1 MVIIQRGSHCTPLLR
16 HASRLNFMRLKKI
29 EVNGFKSFADRQT
42 VVFDERVTA
51 VIGPNGCGKSNIVDA
66 VRWCLGEQ
74 RAKHLRGS
82 GMGDVIFG
90 GTATRGGA
98 GLSEVTITF
107 ENEGDVAAPY
117 TNHAEVAVTRRLFRD
132 GTSEYLINK
141 VPCRLR
147 DINDMLVGTGIGKSG
162 YSIIEQGRVS
172 QIVTSKPEHRRHIID
187 EAAGITKFKLQKAAA
202 ERKIGQTQQNLLRV
216 TDVIAELES
225 RLAVLKRQAQ
235 KAERY
240 RRYKNE
246 LTDLELWAASHKF
259 LELKTMAN
267 VLTLRSA
274 DLHEE
279 VDNLRAEVSVR
290 DARVETM
297 RLELSTRERELS
309 QQQEQLFGLENKI
322 SLNEQDRNFQ
332 RQERAQLE
340 SSIEQSAAEI
350 DVGQRA
356 VESLEA
362 ELASVDD
369 QSAGLGDGHGDDS
382 EVAIVERLTA
392 QYDELR
398 TSLEQL
404 SEGLEQTRRDVSAV
418 EASVVGAE
426 ARLTGRHAAVEALS
440 ERVAENTREREE
452 LGRERDGARAE
463 LTSAEES
470 LVTREAALVTV
481 REQRGALDRER
492 VTLRD
497 EVRSAEV
504 GVETARQELVRARS
518 RLTSLEEIQQRY
530 RGCASGV
537 QVVMEHREELAAGA
551 AMELG
556 AGAPPQRST
565 PAVYGIMA
573 DYVTAPAHL
582 ESAVSAVLGDRL
594 QGIVVDDPNVGAGGV
609 ALLKQLKEGRSTFLP
624 REVASATP
632 AEDSSGAAGWRSPH
646 AAGAAGA
653 GIEVVD
659 LTGRGVT
666 EADPAPTNAPSVME
680 EDGVLGSLVDL
691 VELDEK
697 ATGIGR
703 MLLGDAIVVDGL
715 PRALE
720 LWGRGGLTRT
730 LVTLEGDRLE
740 PSGIVV
746 GGSSEALDSALLQ
759 QKREIGDLEGV
770 VTQLEE
776 ELRVAKQ
783 RHQGFAERLADVERA
798 REASEVELLELEKQ
812 RLGAVQRRDTLRE
825 RAERSSGDLS
835 RRSAQG
841 EQLATELT
849 EATAQVESLTGEL
862 ADARARLPQLRE
874 ELVDSAERKR
884 AAEAR
889 RESVQGELSEARV
902 ALARWQ
908 QDRAAL
914 ANTRER
920 LQRQVSAERERARRL
935 SESVTGW
942 RVRIDE
948 IDASVVTS
956 AQEHRDMVQAHK
968 VAADGKI
975 TAQEACDET
984 RNSVAEVE
992 VTLKNL
998 RGSLDTQRDALAEVE
1013 LGLRELDLERSHLTE
1028 DISHRYDRRLEETL
1042 LDYHARGVAGAAE
1055 SKQVVQLKRI
1065 LGRMGEVNLTAI
1077 REFDEVSERFEYLTS
1092 QRADLEDAIAQLE
1105 EAIERINKTT
1115 RERFKTTFEQ
1125 VNERFKEVFPR
1136 LFSGGRAE
1144 LVMTDPTDL
1153 LATGVEIFAQPPGK
1167 KIVSLEL
1174 LSGGEKALTAVSL
1187 IFAIFLN
1194 KPSPFCLLDEV
1205 DAPLDEANVGRFCDL
1220 VRELSVQTQFIIIT
1234 HNKRTMETADRLY
1247 GVTMQQRGV
1256 SKLVSVNLRRSVES
1270 AQLN

>member
-1 MVIIQRGSHCTPLLR
+1 
-16 HASRLNFMRLKKI
+16 MRLKKI

-42 VVFDERVTA
+42 VVFDERVTG

-147 DINDMLVGTGIGKSG
+147 DINDMLVGTGVGKSG

-172 QIVTSKPEHRRHIID
+172 QIVTSKPEHRRQIID

-202 ERKIGQTQQNLLRV
+202 ERKIDQTQQNLLRV

-225 RLAVLKRQAQ
+225 RLTVLKRQAQ

-240 RRYKNE
+240 RGYKNE
-246 LTDLELWAASHKF
+246 LTDLELWAASHKY
-259 LELKTMAN
+259 LELKAMAN

-274 DLHEE
+274 DLNEE
-279 VDNLRAEVSVR
+279 VDNLRTEVSVR
-290 DARVETM
+290 DARVVTM
-297 RLELSTRERELS
+297 RLELTERERELS
-309 QQQEQLFGLENKI
+309 QQQEHLFGLENKI

-332 RQERAQLE
+332 RQERVQLE
-340 SSIEQSAAEI
+340 SSIEQSGAEI
-350 DVGQRA
+350 DAGERA
-356 VESLEA
+356 VASLEC
-362 ELASVDD
+362 ELASVDT
-369 QSAGLGDGHGDDS
+369 QSADLGDGHGDDS
-382 EVAIVERLTA
+382 EISVVERLTT
-392 QYDELR
+392 QYDEMRGAL
-398 TSLEQL
+398 QGL
-404 SEGLEQTRRDVSAV
+404 SEGLERTRRDVSAV
-418 EASVVGAE
+418 EANVVGSE
-426 ARLTGRHAAVEALS
+426 ARLTGRHSAVDALRVRLADNEG
-440 ERVAENTREREE
+440 ERDD
-452 LGRERDGARAE
+452 LIRERDGAQVE
-463 LTSAEES
+463 LQSAEES
-470 LVTREAALVTV
+470 LVTREAEVVTV
-481 REQRGALDRER
+481 RERRGALDRER

-504 GVETARQELVRARS
+504 GVETVRQELVRARS
-518 RLTSLEEIQQRY
+518 RLISLEEIQQRY

-537 QVVMEHREELAAGA
+537 QVVMEHRDELSAGTS
-551 AMELG
+551 MELG
-556 AGAPPQRST
+556 GVASSSPPS
-565 PAVYGIMA
+565 PAVHGIMA

-594 QGIVVDDPNVGAGGV
+594 QGIVVTDPNVGAGGV

-624 REVASATP
+624 RDVPSA
-632 AEDSSGAAGWRSPH
+632 DFGGQSSRAGGWRSPE
-646 AAGAAGA
+646 GGGGEPA

-659 LTGRGVT
+659 LTATGGLQPVT
-666 EADPAPTNAPSVME
+666 DSAHALTE

-697 ATGIGR
+697 AGAIGR
-703 MLLGDAIVVDGL
+703 MLLGDAVVVDGL
-715 PRALE
+715 QRALE
-720 LWGRGGLTRT
+720 LWSRGDMTRT
-730 LVTLEGDRLE
+730 LVTLEGDRVE

-746 GGSSEALDSALLQ
+746 GGSLEALDSALLQ

-783 RHQGFAERLADVERA
+783 RHQGFAERLADVEQA
-798 REASEVELLELEKQ
+798 RETGEVELLELEKR

-825 RAERSSGDLS
+825 RAERSSGELA
-835 RRSAQG
+835 RRAEQG
-841 EQLATELT
+841 EQLGAATT
-849 EATAQVESLTGEL
+849 EVGTLSGEL
-862 ADARARLPQLRE
+862 ATARARLPDLRE
-874 ELVDSAERKR
+874 EMTATAERKR
-884 AAEAR
+884 ACEEQ
-889 RESVQGELSEARV
+889 REVVQGELSEARV

-908 QDRAAL
+908 QNCAAL
-914 ANTRER
+914 ASTRDR
-920 LQRQVSAERERARRL
+920 LHLQVTAERARARRL

-942 RVRIDE
+942 QARIQE
-948 IDASVVTS
+948 IDAAVVTLT
-956 AQEHRDMVQAHK
+956 QEHQKMVQDHKTAAEGK
-968 VAADGKI
+968 VA
-975 TAQEACDET
+975 AQEACDET

-998 RGSLDTQRDALAEVE
+998 RGSLDTQRDALADVE
-1013 LGLRELDLERSHLTE
+1013 LGLRELELERSHITE
-1028 DISHRYDRRLEETL
+1028 DISRRYDRRLEETL
-1042 LDYHARGVAGAAE
+1042 LDYHARGVAGEAE
-1055 SKQVVQLKRI
+1055 AKQVVQLKRI

-1077 REFDEVSERFEYLTS
+1077 REYDEVSERFEYLS
-1092 QRADLEDAIAQLE
+1092 GQRTDLDDAISQLA
-1105 EAIERINKTT
+1105 EAIERINQTT
-1115 RERFKTTFEQ
+1115 RQRFKDTFEQ

-1136 LFSGGRAE
+1136 LFAGGRAE
-1144 LVMTDPTDL
+1144 LVMTDPSDL

-1167 KIVSLEL
+1167 KNVSLEL

-1205 DAPLDEANVGRFCDL
+1205 DAPLDEANVGRFCNL

-1234 HNKRTMETADRLY
+1234 HNKRTMETADLLY

-1270 AQLN
+1270 AQMN